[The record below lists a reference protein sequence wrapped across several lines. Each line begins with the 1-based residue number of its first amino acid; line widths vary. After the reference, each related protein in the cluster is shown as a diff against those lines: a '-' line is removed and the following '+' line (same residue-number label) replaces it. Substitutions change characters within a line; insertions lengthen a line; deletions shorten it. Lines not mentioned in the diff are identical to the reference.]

1 MARNEQLIRQ
11 HKLLQILERYRF
23 GRTLSE
29 VRDELV
35 EELGLSSLHT
45 RSVRRD
51 TEALQAAG
59 FDVVSVE
66 AERGRVWKL
75 GPRFKGSHKITA
87 SATELMALSLGR
99 DLMHPLAGTPFWLG
113 IESFWSKIQ
122 ESLPD
127 GVWAHYTKYRKILH
141 VLGMPAK
148 SYEKHQGMLKTINRA
163 ILEHRVL
170 EIEYQRLGQS
180 AATKRQIHP
189 YGIAFYDNSL
199 YVVADSCD
207 ALDDENPVRH
217 LKLDRFKKA
226 TALDDWFKPR
236 DEFDLEAHLQQ
247 SLGMFAGRKKKRFK
261 IKVSAYA
268 APWIEEDPWHPNQEV
283 KHHND
288 GSITLTVEASHDL
301 EVIPR
306 VLALGG
312 EAELISPASSR
323 KVIAETIRGMQKQ
336 YKNKK

>member
-11 HKLLQILERYRF
+11 HKLLQVLERYRF

-29 VRDELV
+29 IRDELV

-51 TEALQAAG
+51 VEALQAAG
-59 FDVVSVE
+59 FDVVSEE

-75 GPRFKGSHKITA
+75 GPRFKGAHKITA

-122 ESLPD
+122 ETLPK
-127 GVWAHYTKYRKILH
+127 GVWAHYMKYRKILH

-148 SYEKHQGMLKTINRA
+148 SYAKHQGMLKTINRA

-170 EIEYQRLGQS
+170 EIEYQRLGQT
-180 AATKRQIHP
+180 AAAKRNIHP

-207 ALDDENPVRH
+207 AAEGENPVRH
-217 LKLDRFKKA
+217 LKLDRFQRA
-226 TALDDWFKPR
+226 TALDEWFKPR
-236 DEFDLEAHLQQ
+236 NDFDLEDHLQQ
-247 SLGMFAGRKKKRFK
+247 SLGMFAGRKKKKFK
-261 IKVSAYA
+261 IKISAYA
-268 APWIEEDPWHPNQEV
+268 APWIEEDPWHPNQEIK
-283 KHHND
+283 KHAD

-306 VLALGG
+306 ILALGT

-323 KVIAETIRGMQKQ
+323 RVIAETIAGMHDH
-336 YKNKK
+336 YAG